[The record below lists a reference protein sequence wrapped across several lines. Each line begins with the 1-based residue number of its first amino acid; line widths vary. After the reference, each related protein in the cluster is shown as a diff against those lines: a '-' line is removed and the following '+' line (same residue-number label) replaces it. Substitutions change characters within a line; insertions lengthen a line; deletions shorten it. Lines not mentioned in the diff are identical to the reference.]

1 MSTTAEDLR
10 KIMNLDPFAVHFS
23 ETFDPTTDS
32 LEALRGAIDALEAG
46 IFGYGVVAGAQIVEI
61 DDKAEYAVELLN
73 PGGAII
79 PALSIT
85 PGTYTIYRIRNGTK
99 VTAYTHAA
107 SAAAGRVE
115 LDTPY
120 AFAAGADA
128 PPVYYWLPGDLFML
142 VFSGIVTTIG
152 STLTNFPDMI
162 LTGRIARDEE
172 IENILEYTT
181 AATLK
186 NAIEDD
192 DDSVY
197 KRIGDPTGRTNFKS
211 LYAML
216 ELDDT
221 ANYNL
226 DDILRT
232 GYATAGA
239 NLGTGSIMERIGTI
253 GNAAHN
259 RSVLEGM
266 GLPNTDLTTL
276 YELIVHGYT
285 TEGDAVKSGALIEK
299 HNYLIDLVED
309 NVDSVLNRIG
319 AFDGS
324 ETDAQSDIFKAIDP
338 PADGHGIMTV
348 LGKDDEDP
356 TNAAWDTDHWEGT
369 VLARLQKALL
379 VLVNGT
385 GSEIGANLSII
396 DLIGAFDGGA
406 DPQGDI
412 YQALGV
418 PDTNS
423 IWSAVQYINDA
434 ACPVTPVAG
443 SILNVLV
450 EDIYGRTLGSQNL
463 NGLLGVADA
472 AGRSITA
479 NIGDFQA
486 QLQLQSLLD
495 ALGIPD
501 VAGKDLYTCIITDR
515 LGAVGEA
522 AAEAGTLLPRLKFYG
537 EGIIKGTG
545 TAIPDDNS
553 LYDAIGLVLA
563 RGSNPSLYGMLGVP
577 DTATYSLWANIGD
590 FMGRTVSLD
599 RTLMDVIGIPDDA
612 LGSLYDRL
620 GVFTSVNN
628 LKAILGAG
636 FTPADNLF
644 DSLGGYDA
652 DDSLKDHV
660 DYIKTTAIPGAP
672 LTKTIN
678 YYIQAIGSN
687 DADNDFA
694 SPLVVSNPIGSV
706 LERLQHLQQ
715 ILDDNITDSTHSVEV
730 AHGVA
735 ETSIATF
742 TPHRN
747 GKTGVEFDL
756 STLIAAGEGG
766 TVTVRL
772 KHMIDNVTVKTIDK
786 QTFVIGVDEVHPTV
800 EGWLDAN
807 NTNGAEITI
816 QCSVAVT
823 GPRSVAYKIVEA
835 A

>member
-1 MSTTAEDLR
+1 MSTVAEDMR
-10 KIMNLDPFAVHFS
+10 KIMNLAPFASPFS
-23 ETFDPTTDS
+23 ETFDPATDS

-61 DDKAEYAVELLN
+61 DDKAEFAVELLN

-85 PGTYTIYRIRNGTK
+85 AGTYTIHRIRDGVKTSI
-99 VTAYTHAA
+99 YTHAA
-107 SAAAGRVE
+107 AAADGRVE

-120 AFAAGADA
+120 EYTAAN
-128 PPVYYWLPGDLFML
+128 WSSGDLYMV

-152 STLTNFPDMI
+152 ATLTNFPDMI

-172 IENILEYTT
+172 IEDILEYTT

-186 NAIEDD
+186 DAIEDD
-192 DDSVY
+192 TDSVY
-197 KRIGDPTGRTNFKS
+197 NRIGDPTGRTNFQS

-232 GYATAGA
+232 GYTTAGA
-239 NLGTGSIMERIGTI
+239 NKGTGSIMERIGTTA
-253 GNAAHN
+253 NALHN

-276 YELIVHGYT
+276 YELMVTGYA
-285 TEGDAVKSGALIEK
+285 TEGAAVKGGAIIEK
-299 HNYLIDLVED
+299 LNYAFDRIDD
-309 NVDSVLNRIG
+309 DTDSVLNRIG

-324 ETDAQSDIFKAIDP
+324 GLDAQSDIFRAIDP

-348 LGKDDEDP
+348 LGKDDEDS
-356 TNAAWDTDHWEGT
+356 TNAVWDTNHWEGT

-379 VLVNGT
+379 VLVNNT

-396 DLIGAFDGGA
+396 DLIGAFDGGV

-418 PDTNS
+418 PATNS
-423 IWSAVQYINDA
+423 IWSAVQYIGDA
-434 ACPVTPVAG
+434 ACPAAPTAG
-443 SILNVLV
+443 SILDVLV
-450 EDIYGRTLGSQNL
+450 EDIWERADAQKNL
-463 NGLLGVADA
+463 HALLGVPDDA
-472 AGRSITA
+472 VVGRSLHA
-479 NIGDFQA
+479 NIGDYQGQA
-486 QLQLQSLLD
+486 NLTSLLA

-501 VAGKDLYTCIITDR
+501 VAGKNLYTCIITDR
-515 LGAVGEA
+515 LGAVGDV

-545 TAIPDDNS
+545 TAIPANKS

-563 RGSNPSLYGMLGVP
+563 RANDPSIMDMLGFP
-577 DTATYSLWANIGD
+577 DVAN
-590 FMGRTVSLD
+590 
-599 RTLMDVIGIPDDA
+599 
-612 LGSLYDRL
+612 GSLYERL
-620 GVFTSVNN
+620 GTFTNVNN
-628 LKAILGAG
+628 LKALLGAS
-636 FTPADNLF
+636 FTPTDNLY
-644 DSLGGYDA
+644 DVIGGYDA
-652 DDSLKDHV
+652 TDTLKKSIDPIKDADITSITLV
-660 DYIKTTAIPGAP
+660 TRSIADYIRGIGINISPDGFDSSAVTA
-672 LTKTIN
+672 N
-678 YYIQAIGSN
+678 EDGSI
-687 DADNDFA
+687 F
-694 SPLVVSNPIGSV
+694 
-706 LERLQHLQQ
+706 ERLEHLKGL
-715 ILDDNITDSTHSVEV
+715 IDDDITDSTHSIEV
-730 AHGVA
+730 AHAAA
-735 ETSIATF
+735 EQSIATF
-742 TPHRN
+742 TPNRT
-747 GKTGVEFDL
+747 GKAAIEFDL
-756 STLIAAGEGG
+756 NTLIAAGEGG

-772 KHMIDNVTVKTIDK
+772 KHMIDNATRRIIDK
-786 QTFVIGVDEVHPTV
+786 VDFVVGVDEVHCTL

-807 NTNGAEITI
+807 NANGAEITI

-823 GPRSVAYKIVEA
+823 ATRVIPYKIVEA